1 MKPMKIMLACGL
13 LALTAACE
21 TIPFEERAKAYEDQM
36 AQRFVGKSADELV
49 LAFGPPQSS
58 YKLTDGRDVLQYEQK
73 RTNTQGGESY
83 TSFREVTRFRTET
96 DAAGNVRTVQYSES
110 IPVTNSSPVY
120 TVNQNCIRRFVVASD
135 KKVESFRWEGN
146 ACFR

>member
-96 DAAGNVRTVQYSES
+96 DAAGNVRTVQYNES
-110 IPVTNSSPVY
+110 VPVTNSSPVY
-120 TVNQNCIRRFVVASD
+120 TVNQNCIRRFVVAND

>member
-13 LALTAACE
+13 LAFAAACE
-21 TIPFEERAKAYEDQM
+21 TVPFEERAKAYEDQM

-73 RTNTQGGESY
+73 RTSTQGGASY
-83 TSFREVTRFRTET
+83 TSFRE
-96 DAAGNVRTVQYSES
+96 
-110 IPVTNSSPVY
+110 
-120 TVNQNCIRRFVVASD
+120 
-135 KKVESFRWEGN
+135 
-146 ACFR
+146 